1 LFTGAEVHLPY
12 GVRASSLRRATP
24 RTFTQLCAPPRRN
37 NRPLLFQNIYFCA
50 GRHFASFCKPA
61 RQPDTIAFFNCRVGV
76 SPSAAMKDKDAEE
89 LRGIRPRLKEGD
101 LAVRG
106 GGSLCVYKGVCAHSF
121 A

>member
-1 LFTGAEVHLPY
+1 
-12 GVRASSLRRATP
+12 
-24 RTFTQLCAPPRRN
+24 
-37 NRPLLFQNIYFCA
+37 
-50 GRHFASFCKPA
+50 
-61 RQPDTIAFFNCRVGV
+61 
-76 SPSAAMKDKDAEE
+76 MKDKDAEE